1 MPKAGTLAS
10 QINDATKA
18 QSHKGFATQ
27 MNSYLT
33 NPFVGLR
40 NILPQKTPPQKEWRF
55 VCSFKNVLSNNQHL
69 TAGQALTACISHFE
83 EEYTVLNIRQIHI
96 HLFVRSGD
104 GILLTPNF

>member
-33 NPFVGLR
+33 NPFVGLS